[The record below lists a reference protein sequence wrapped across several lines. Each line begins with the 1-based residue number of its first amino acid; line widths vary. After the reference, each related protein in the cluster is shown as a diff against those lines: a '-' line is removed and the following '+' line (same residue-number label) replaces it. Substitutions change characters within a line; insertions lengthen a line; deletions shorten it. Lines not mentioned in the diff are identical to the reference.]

1 MNHKAGVSALPL
13 LLFPFCEEAAVFG
26 FAKTVSSVIIYKTM
40 ELKF

>member
-1 MNHKAGVSALPL
+1 MIKKAGVCESPL